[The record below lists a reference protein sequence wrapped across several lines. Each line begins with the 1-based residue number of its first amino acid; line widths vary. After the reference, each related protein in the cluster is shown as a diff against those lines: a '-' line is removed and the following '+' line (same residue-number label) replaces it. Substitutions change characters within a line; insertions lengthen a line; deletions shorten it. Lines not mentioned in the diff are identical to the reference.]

1 MNWNFYTKVLLLSC
15 ALSNPI
21 TAVGDA
27 DKQLLLSTTFSGSVM
42 ADKGLAQAGVAA
54 LNRLSSTGDEV
65 AREALQKGQAN
76 VHQQKAAIQYYQNN
90 QRAVQANVQVFQQKE
105 EELKKREEAVQ
116 QLEVQVSAEKKKLQG
131 LNHQQ
136 IMMGVQNIGAN
147 AKSLQ
152 DVLKEMIFLTYD
164 QNTGNIPG
172 LLTELTNTITLLNT
186 HIAGVA
192 SDSAIPPLVNYLYF
206 ENKPFTRVILEGAV
220 AKIVEAHKFLNDVQA
235 KIQDLQAKGLVKN
248 NVVKYFLDPD
258 TGSLSQ
264 CLKIFADV
272 QAILPNGLETDDEY
286 ARKTSHALKNLQ
298 AKLAQD
304 PNLLEQ
310 LIGGLKIKDSAS
322 DIKSGGLLSNIGKSL
337 FWLIVQLA
345 EKLPAAND
353 VQDLLALRNGLY
365 QVAELI
371 FSKPAD
377 SKTQD
382 YNWGSIPVP
391 ANFDPHNEFSQK
403 DLNNINYKTV
413 SAELDNYE
421 QNAILTL
428 MKTFKSD
435 ADQVQYTQTYET
447 SEKEASRAQEDII
460 KRLQIVV
467 SQKKKFLDLFGTLMS
482 AFKEVKKRGAPV
494 IRPKSFVKEQ
504 ALITV
509 LNTHAMQNAQGLTLG
524 EATARMIQS
533 LNDNTAEGVNGLFTA
548 FDKQLEIGDQTIPML
563 PPPFQNALG
572 NTFMTE
578 VGQAFMAYGK
588 DKSQVLKTK
597 SSYDLVKKIMV
608 ARGAHVTFL
617 KKLEKLNQYIQ
628 FIDEA
633 MQGEKRQSVQQNQIF
648 LKNLLTQYVTQQDN
662 YLTLSADDRMTHFFH
677 TLFVLSLDEG
687 WDVGLKTV
695 QLKQDLLEAHNA
707 YIAVRDAIVNIRPF
721 TPQNVVQ
728 PSGNGLFLPGFEI
741 NLGVAM
747 LGAGG
752 LPPAVNPGGG
762 PPPPIPAMGPGPAP
776 KLDPGMDENGNSL
789 PDRAANGNLMTA
801 AQLLRQERDVWEG
814 FFLKVADHI
823 DNDPSLAKDTKKAE
837 LWEKVL
843 TAWIQAVA
851 QNMQSLKHPPLILND
866 LKGIA
871 NAQMGHN
878 PMP

>member
-1 MNWNFYTKVLLLSC
+1 MNWKFYTKVLLLSC
-15 ALSNPI
+15 ALTHPI
-21 TAVGDA
+21 TAAGDA
-27 DKQLLLSTTFSGSVM
+27 DKQLVLNTTFSGSVM

-90 QRAVQANVQVFQQKE
+90 QRAVQANQ
-105 EELKKREEAVQ
+105 EELIQLKQEVKRYK
-116 QLEVQVSAEKKKLQG
+116 EKFGEQISQG
-131 LNHQQ
+131 INDIKVHSD
-136 IMMGVQNIGAN
+136 
-147 AKSLQ
+147 SLQ
-152 DVLKEMIFLTYD
+152 RVLKEMIFITYD

-172 LLTELTNTITLLNT
+172 LLTELTNTITLINN

-403 DLNNINYKTV
+403 DAAINYKTV